1 MRCRKHETLR
11 YIVKQFSYLCLL
23 ISSFDAFILPK
34 NTANISTENPFF
46 IFELLT
52 NIKNFNLISD
62 PLIEDVD
69 LDGNLDVYFSTIDGT
84 LYGIPDVLKCI
95 TVKSCSTRYGNWPIT
110 HHNELFFS
118 SPHAVDVFA
127 DGVKS
132 VLFISLHGTVFIYD
146 YLGNLLLHLQIP
158 DVILDRSVLSHPNF
172 NKSVL
177 ESIYW
182 ASASNQLPVD
192 IRLHPVVYT
201 DPIVLTSVISRSNV
215 DDRNFL
221 YTDLL
226 HIGLNFI
233 TYPYRSTAQ
242 SESSSSDVGNGGN
255 ILIAAIVNIP
265 RCALFHLKV
274 EDFKLCLPHLKVLE
288 ANWLSSP
295 LAPFIFSSPTI
306 SANVLEE
313 SRISDHIHL
322 DSYYS
327 FITTLSG
334 NIHVVKLSMLSRT
347 NKLSLDLNATSFID
361 SYSSHVTPMALP
373 CIPSPCPLDKM
384 KSNNVLQS
392 SVRTCCLQL
401 DIYSCLRL
409 IQLIPTKK
417 YHSQI
422 YWTYCP
428 TTINT
433 TNTSVEYVEQTS
445 QVVIVPG
452 CQKSQTCSPWSVYT
466 TSDGYAHSVDIQTG
480 LLTHGYPVSL
490 STTSYTVTNLS
501 IGSGLLYQ
509 REDYT
514 YWLLFTDVYTNFIHL
529 RLHNPLVII
538 SPNYDNLLNQPNS
551 RRILLSPRPLPL
563 LPGETKMPPC
573 FLLFDHALMLLLS
586 NRFSPTFQSSPA
598 SLLTYSKYVAN
609 VKKSVTPITP
619 FQFISAQFVND
630 YFEPVD
636 SIVLDDNRRT
646 VNYLI
651 RDCSY
656 HSNIFNESRLAKRFL
671 VRLLTSFGVPISK
684 WSNAYVTSTQP
695 EISACYNCD
704 CSIGSLS
711 IENNP
716 PVGSYNSELYLSV
729 IDSTNGYFIANYPM
743 STGST
748 EISSRIVLHIGRYQ
762 TQFIVSLVYLPGLY
776 LFIGLTLVHLF
787 SMPSAMKD
795 VHKVERLF

>member
-1 MRCRKHETLR
+1 MYISYTQLNMCYQQHKSLS
-11 YIVKQFSYLCLL
+11 YIVKLFSFLCFL
-23 ISSFDAFILPK
+23 IPTFDTFILPK
-34 NTANISTENPFF
+34 NTANISSEDPVF
-46 IFELLT
+46 IFKWLS
-52 NIKNFNLISD
+52 NQRNFNLISD

-69 LDGNLDVYFSTIDGT
+69 LDGNLDAYFSTIDGT

-95 TVKSCSTRYGNWPIT
+95 TVKPCSTRYGNWPII

-118 SPHAVDVFA
+118 SPHA
-127 DGVKS
+127 
-132 VLFISLHGTVFIYD
+132 
-146 YLGNLLLHLQIP
+146 IP
-158 DVILDRSVLSHPNF
+158 DVILDRSVLFHPNI
-172 NKSVL
+172 NKNVL

-182 ASASNQLPVD
+182 ASTSNQSPVD
-192 IRLHPVVYT
+192 IRLHPVVYA

-242 SESSSSDVGNGGN
+242 NESHAPDVGKGGDM
-255 ILIAAIVNIP
+255 LIAAIVNIP
-265 RCALFHLKV
+265 RCTLFHLEVK
-274 EDFKLCLPHLKVLE
+274 DFKSCLPHLRVLE

-313 SRISDHIHL
+313 SRVNDHIHL

-327 FITTLSG
+327 FVTTLSG
-334 NIHVVKLSMLSRT
+334 NIHVVKMSML
-347 NKLSLDLNATSFID
+347 NWANQLSLDLNATSFID
-361 SYSSHVTPMALP
+361 SYSSHITPMTLS

-384 KSNNVLQS
+384 KSNKILQS

-409 IQLIPTKK
+409 IQLIPIQK

-433 TNTSVEYVEQTS
+433 INTSVEYVEQTS

-466 TSDGYAHSVDIQTG
+466 TSDGYAHAVDIQTG
-480 LLTHGYPVSL
+480 LLAQGYPVNL
-490 STTSYTVTNLS
+490 STTYYTVTNLS

-509 REDYT
+509 REDFT
-514 YWLLFTDVYTNFIHL
+514 YWLLFTDVYTNLIHL

-538 SPNYDNLLNQPNS
+538 SPNYDNLLNQPDS
-551 RRILLSPRPLPL
+551 RRISLSPRPLPL
-563 LPGETKMPPC
+563 PPGETKMPLC
-573 FLLFDHALMLLLS
+573 FLLSNHALILLS
-586 NRFSPTFQSSPA
+586 SNKFSSTFQSSPT
-598 SLLTYSKYVAN
+598 SLLTYSKHVAN
-609 VKKSVTPITP
+609 VKKSVTQIYS

-630 YFEPVD
+630 YFEPVN

-656 HSNIFNESRLAKRFL
+656 HSKMFNESRLAKRFL

-684 WSNAYVTSTQP
+684 WSNAYIISAHP

-716 PVGSYNSELYLSV
+716 PVGSYHSELYLTV

-748 EISSRIVLHIGRYQ
+748 EISARIVLHIGRYQ

-776 LFIGLTLVHLF
+776 LVIGLTLVHFF
-787 SMPSAMKD
+787 SMPSAMKNM
-795 VHKVERLF
+795 HKMKRLF

>member
-1 MRCRKHETLR
+1 MYISYTQLNMCYQQHKSLS
-11 YIVKQFSYLCLL
+11 YIVKLFSFLCFL
-23 ISSFDAFILPK
+23 IPTFDTFILPK
-34 NTANISTENPFF
+34 NTANISSEDPVF
-46 IFELLT
+46 IFKWLS
-52 NIKNFNLISD
+52 NQRNFNLISD

-69 LDGNLDVYFSTIDGT
+69 LDGNLDAYFSTIDGT

-95 TVKSCSTRYGNWPIT
+95 TVKPCSTRYGNWPII

-118 SPHAVDVFA
+118 SPHA
-127 DGVKS
+127 
-132 VLFISLHGTVFIYD
+132 
-146 YLGNLLLHLQIP
+146 IP
-158 DVILDRSVLSHPNF
+158 DVILDRSVLFHPNI
-172 NKSVL
+172 NKNVL

-182 ASASNQLPVD
+182 ASTSNQSPVD
-192 IRLHPVVYT
+192 IRLHPVVYA

-242 SESSSSDVGNGGN
+242 NESHAPDVGKGGDM
-255 ILIAAIVNIP
+255 LIAAIVNIP
-265 RCALFHLKV
+265 RCTLFHLEVK
-274 EDFKLCLPHLKVLE
+274 DFKSCLPHLR
-288 ANWLSSP
+288 LSSP

-313 SRISDHIHL
+313 SRVNDHIHL

-327 FITTLSG
+327 FVTTLSG
-334 NIHVVKLSMLSRT
+334 NIHVVKMSML
-347 NKLSLDLNATSFID
+347 NWANQLSLDLNATSFID
-361 SYSSHVTPMALP
+361 SYSSHITPMTLS

-384 KSNNVLQS
+384 KSNKILQS

-409 IQLIPTKK
+409 IQLIPIQK

-433 TNTSVEYVEQTS
+433 INTSVEYVEQTS

-466 TSDGYAHSVDIQTG
+466 TSDGYAHAVDIQTG
-480 LLTHGYPVSL
+480 LLAQGYPVNL
-490 STTSYTVTNLS
+490 STTYYTVTNLS
-501 IGSGLLYQ
+501 IGSGLL
-509 REDYT
+509 
-514 YWLLFTDVYTNFIHL
+514 
-529 RLHNPLVII
+529 
-538 SPNYDNLLNQPNS
+538 
-551 RRILLSPRPLPL
+551 PLPL
-563 LPGETKMPPC
+563 PPGETKMPLC
-573 FLLFDHALMLLLS
+573 FLLSNHALILLS
-586 NRFSPTFQSSPA
+586 SNKFSSTFQSSPT
-598 SLLTYSKYVAN
+598 SLLTYSKH
-609 VKKSVTPITP
+609 
-619 FQFISAQFVND
+619 ISAQFVND
-630 YFEPVD
+630 YFEPVN

-656 HSNIFNESRLAKRFL
+656 HSKMFNESRLAKRFL

-684 WSNAYVTSTQP
+684 WSNAYIISAHP

-716 PVGSYNSELYLSV
+716 PVGSYHSELYLTV

-748 EISSRIVLHIGRYQ
+748 EISARIVLHIGRYQ

-776 LFIGLTLVHLF
+776 LVIGLTLVHFF
-787 SMPSAMKD
+787 SMPSAMKNM
-795 VHKVERLF
+795 HKMKRLF

>member
-1 MRCRKHETLR
+1 MYISYTQLNMCYQQHKSLS
-11 YIVKQFSYLCLL
+11 YIVKLFSFLCFL
-23 ISSFDAFILPK
+23 IPTFDTFILPK
-34 NTANISTENPFF
+34 NTANISSEDPVF
-46 IFELLT
+46 IFKWLS
-52 NIKNFNLISD
+52 NQRNFNLISD

-69 LDGNLDVYFSTIDGT
+69 LDGNLDAYFSTIDGT

-95 TVKSCSTRYGNWPIT
+95 TVKPCSTRYGNWPII

-118 SPHAVDVFA
+118 SPHAVDVYA

-146 YLGNLLLHLQIP
+146 YLGNVLLHLQIP
-158 DVILDRSVLSHPNF
+158 DVILDRSVLFHPNI
-172 NKSVL
+172 NKNVL

-182 ASASNQLPVD
+182 ASTSNQSPVD
-192 IRLHPVVYT
+192 IRLHPVVYA

-242 SESSSSDVGNGGN
+242 NESHAPDVGKGGDM
-255 ILIAAIVNIP
+255 LIAAIVNIP
-265 RCALFHLKV
+265 RCTLFHLEVK
-274 EDFKLCLPHLKVLE
+274 DFKSCLPHL
-288 ANWLSSP
+288 
-295 LAPFIFSSPTI
+295 
-306 SANVLEE
+306 
-313 SRISDHIHL
+313 R
-322 DSYYS
+322 
-327 FITTLSG
+327 
-334 NIHVVKLSMLSRT
+334 
-347 NKLSLDLNATSFID
+347 
-361 SYSSHVTPMALP
+361 

-384 KSNNVLQS
+384 KSNKILQS

-409 IQLIPTKK
+409 IQLIPIQK

-433 TNTSVEYVEQTS
+433 INTSVEYVEQTS

-466 TSDGYAHSVDIQTG
+466 TSDGYAHAVDIQTG
-480 LLTHGYPVSL
+480 LLAQGYPVNL
-490 STTSYTVTNLS
+490 STTYYTVTNLS
-501 IGSGLLYQ
+501 IGSGLL
-509 REDYT
+509 
-514 YWLLFTDVYTNFIHL
+514 
-529 RLHNPLVII
+529 
-538 SPNYDNLLNQPNS
+538 
-551 RRILLSPRPLPL
+551 PLPL
-563 LPGETKMPPC
+563 PPGETKMPLC
-573 FLLFDHALMLLLS
+573 FLLSNHALILLS
-586 NRFSPTFQSSPA
+586 SNKFSSTFQSSPT
-598 SLLTYSKYVAN
+598 SLLTYSKH
-609 VKKSVTPITP
+609 
-619 FQFISAQFVND
+619 ISAQFVND
-630 YFEPVD
+630 YFEPVN

-656 HSNIFNESRLAKRFL
+656 HSKMFNESRLAKRFL

-684 WSNAYVTSTQP
+684 WSNAYIISAHP

-716 PVGSYNSELYLSV
+716 PVGSYHSELYLTV

-748 EISSRIVLHIGRYQ
+748 EISARIVLHIGRYQ

-776 LFIGLTLVHLF
+776 LVIGLTLVHFF
-787 SMPSAMKD
+787 SMPSAMKNM
-795 VHKVERLF
+795 HKMKRLF

>member
-1 MRCRKHETLR
+1 MYISYTQLNMCYQQHKSLS
-11 YIVKQFSYLCLL
+11 YIVKLFSFLCFL
-23 ISSFDAFILPK
+23 IPTFDTFILPK
-34 NTANISTENPFF
+34 NTANISSEDPVF
-46 IFELLT
+46 IFKWLS
-52 NIKNFNLISD
+52 NQRNFNLISD

-69 LDGNLDVYFSTIDGT
+69 LDGNLDAYFSTIDGT

-95 TVKSCSTRYGNWPIT
+95 TVKPCSTRYGNWPII

-118 SPHAVDVFA
+118 SPHAVDVYA

-146 YLGNLLLHLQIP
+146 YLGNVLLHLQIP
-158 DVILDRSVLSHPNF
+158 DVILDRSVLFHPNI
-172 NKSVL
+172 NKNVL

-182 ASASNQLPVD
+182 ASTSNQSPVD
-192 IRLHPVVYT
+192 IRLHPVVYA

-242 SESSSSDVGNGGN
+242 NESHAPDVGKGGDM
-255 ILIAAIVNIP
+255 LIAAIVNIP
-265 RCALFHLKV
+265 RCTLFHLEVK
-274 EDFKLCLPHLKVLE
+274 DFKSCLPHLR
-288 ANWLSSP
+288 LSSP

-313 SRISDHIHL
+313 SRVNDHIHL

-327 FITTLSG
+327 FVTTLSG
-334 NIHVVKLSMLSRT
+334 NIHVVKMSML
-347 NKLSLDLNATSFID
+347 NWANQLSLDLNATSFID
-361 SYSSHVTPMALP
+361 SYSSHITPMTLS

-384 KSNNVLQS
+384 KSNKILQS

-409 IQLIPTKK
+409 IQLIPIQK

-433 TNTSVEYVEQTS
+433 INTSVEYVEQTS

-466 TSDGYAHSVDIQTG
+466 TSDGYAHAVDIQTG
-480 LLTHGYPVSL
+480 LLAQGYPVNL
-490 STTSYTVTNLS
+490 STTYYTVTNLS
-501 IGSGLLYQ
+501 IGSGLL
-509 REDYT
+509 
-514 YWLLFTDVYTNFIHL
+514 
-529 RLHNPLVII
+529 
-538 SPNYDNLLNQPNS
+538 
-551 RRILLSPRPLPL
+551 PLPL
-563 LPGETKMPPC
+563 PPGETKMPLC
-573 FLLFDHALMLLLS
+573 FLLSNHALILLS
-586 NRFSPTFQSSPA
+586 SNKFSSTFQSSPT
-598 SLLTYSKYVAN
+598 SLLTYSKH
-609 VKKSVTPITP
+609 
-619 FQFISAQFVND
+619 ISAQFVND
-630 YFEPVD
+630 YFEPVN

-656 HSNIFNESRLAKRFL
+656 HSKMFNESRLAKRFL

-684 WSNAYVTSTQP
+684 WSNAYIISAHP

-716 PVGSYNSELYLSV
+716 PVGSYHSELYLTV

-748 EISSRIVLHIGRYQ
+748 EISARIVLHIGRYQ

-776 LFIGLTLVHLF
+776 LVIGLTLVHFF
-787 SMPSAMKD
+787 SMPSAMKNM
-795 VHKVERLF
+795 HKMKRLF